1 MIVKIDMTKSLTDK
15 WKHEY
20 SRPRELAHKMLLL
33 NSIKVNQSNTFILWI
48 FMANEMKSINQTNKT
63 MDIHDH

>member
-1 MIVKIDMTKSLTDK
+1 MIVKIDMTESLTNNESMNIHD
-15 WKHEY
+15 
-20 SRPRELAHKMLLL
+20 RELAYKMLLL

>member
-1 MIVKIDMTKSLTDK
+1 MIVKIDMTESLINK
-15 WKHEY
+15 LKHEY
-20 SRPRELAHKMLLL
+20 SRPRELAYKMLLL